1 MDSFG
6 FQMVILLFM
15 LHTFTALPS
24 SSIGSSSSLSS
35 LSSSTSSPL
44 PLASSLSATAI
55 TSSLTSAASEAF
67 PGLTF
72 EPHVEPNNLTG
83 YIEALHSVPDHVFDN
98 AAIIAAMDSDD
109 FNRDMYARSGPQ
121 RSSSTARIGELY
133 SPEEMYQEE
142 FSPSLLD
149 YASSMSRNTK
159 TNENKYQPTFGFH
172 QSTGKQ
178 HSLMGFNYNEL
189 FPGTSNMGP
198 NNLINNNNNNNRP
211 YNGVH
216 LISNLVPKQN
226 GYSDNVR
233 STKTSVPYN
242 TAIQTSPSQSQH
254 VANSGQDSKNIDIDI
269 NTIRGI
275 LFQVLKHLDSQEL
288 NKNLD
293 SAKGISS
300 QANSGHHQQSTY
312 QQQPAKKRTSTL
324 NLYQPAVQPYS
335 SSSYTNG
342 QSTGNN
348 APHRH
353 QQYQQH
359 QQHPN
364 TNYGNN
370 NNNKHS
376 YMSHVPLAYTGKPV
390 TSSSSSASSYSS
402 SVSNDHN
409 QERPKNPNHSVGYPT
424 TVEIAA
430 GEQGLIAIPLPPN
443 VVKFN
448 YFGKGNGNIGTGYKS
463 NLNDNYSGKKK
474 YSQAQPL
481 LPQAHQSKSYSSFTP
496 SKSSSSYSVQ
506 NSVNKL
512 NGKNCNHHHHHHH
525 LAQDD
530 SYASASSASGAE
542 AAVPATIDSASS

>member
-1 MDSFG
+1 MESFG

-15 LHTFTALPS
+15 LDTFTALPS
-24 SSIGSSSSLSS
+24 SSIGSSSSLS
-35 LSSSTSSPL
+35 SSSTSSPL

-55 TSSLTSAASEAF
+55 ASSLTSAASEAF

-109 FNRDMYARSGPQ
+109 FNRDMYSRSGLSPQ

-149 YASSMSRNTK
+149 YASSMNRNTK

-172 QSTGKQ
+172 QPTGKQ

-198 NNLINNNNNNNRP
+198 NNLINNNNNNNGP

-226 GYSDNVR
+226 GYSDNGR
-233 STKTSVPYN
+233 STKTSAPYN
-242 TAIQTSPSQSQH
+242 AAIQTSPSQSQH

-288 NKNLD
+288 SKNLD

-353 QQYQQH
+353 QQYQQYQQH
-359 QQHPN
+359 QQHPS

-370 NNNKHS
+370 NNNNKQS
-376 YMSHVPLAYTGKPV
+376 YMSHVPLAYTGKP
-390 TSSSSSASSYSS
+390 
-402 SVSNDHN
+402 
-409 QERPKNPNHSVGYPT
+409 ERPKNPNHSVGYPT

-430 GEQGLIAIPLPPN
+430 GNQGLIAIPLPPN

-481 LPQAHQSKSYSSFTP
+481 LPQTHQSKSYSSFTP
-496 SKSSSSYSVQ
+496 IKSSSSYSVQ

-512 NGKNCNHHHHHHH
+512 NGKNCNRHHHHHH

-530 SYASASSASGAE
+530 SYASASSASGE
-542 AAVPATIDSASS
+542 AAVAATIDSASS